1 MPAEFNRAQRLG
13 EQIKRDLALLIQREL
28 KDPRIG
34 MVTVNFVELSK
45 DLSYADVNVTVLVP
59 GDVDEKIVESLA
71 ILNEASVFLRTELG
85 RGLRVRKVPHLR
97 FHYDDSL
104 KRGARI
110 NELIHQALKSDQRAM
125 SKATRAAM

>member
-13 EQIKRDLALLIQREL
+13 ERIKRDLALLIQREL

-34 MVTVNFVELSK
+34 MVTVNFVQLSK

-59 GDVDEKIVESLA
+59 GDVDEEIVESLA
-71 ILNEASVFLRTELG
+71 ILNEASVFLRTKLG

-110 NELIHQALKSDQRAM
+110 NELIHQALKSDQQG
-125 SKATRAAM
+125 

>member
-1 MPAEFNRAQRLG
+1 MPAEFSRTQRLG

-34 MVTVNFVELSK
+34 MVTVNFVDLSK
-45 DLSYADVNVTVLVP
+45 DLSYADVSVTALVT
-59 GDVDEKIVESLA
+59 DDSDEKIIESLT
-71 ILNEASVFLRTELG
+71 ILNEASSFLRMELG
-85 RGLRVRKVPHLR
+85 RALKVRKVPYLR

-110 NELIHQALKSDQRAM
+110 NALIRQALQSDR
-125 SKATRAAM
+125 RDR

>member
-1 MPAEFNRAQRLG
+1 MSADFSRTQRLG

-34 MVTVNFVELSK
+34 MVTLNFVDLSK
-45 DLSYADVNVTVLVP
+45 DLSYADVNITVLVA
-59 GDVDEKIVESLA
+59 DDSDEKIIESLT
-71 ILNEASVFLRTELG
+71 ILNEASTFLRMELG
-85 RGLRVRKVPHLR
+85 RALKVRKVPHLR

-110 NELIHQALKSDQRAM
+110 NALIHQALQSDRHD
-125 SKATRAAM
+125 

>member
-13 EQIKRDLALLIQREL
+13 ERIKRDLALLIQREL

-34 MVTVNFVELSK
+34 MVTVNFVQLSK
-45 DLSYADVNVTVLVP
+45 DLSYADVIVTVLVP
-59 GDVDEKIVESLA
+59 GDVDEEIVESLA

-110 NELIHQALKSDQRAM
+110 NELIHQALKGDQQ
-125 SKATRAAM
+125 S

>member
-1 MPAEFNRAQRLG
+1 MPAEFSRTQRLG

-34 MVTVNFVELSK
+34 MVTVNFVDLSK
-45 DLSYADVNVTVLVP
+45 DLSYADVNVTALVT
-59 GDVDEKIVESLA
+59 DDSDEKIIESLT
-71 ILNEASVFLRTELG
+71 ILNEASSFLRMELG
-85 RGLRVRKVPHLR
+85 RALKVRKVPHLR

-110 NELIHQALKSDQRAM
+110 NALIYQALQSDR
-125 SKATRAAM
+125 RDR

>member
-1 MPAEFNRAQRLG
+1 MPAEFSRTQRLG

-34 MVTVNFVELSK
+34 MVTVNFVDLSK
-45 DLSYADVNVTVLVP
+45 DLSYADVSVTALVT
-59 GDVDEKIVESLA
+59 DDSDEKIIESLT
-71 ILNEASVFLRTELG
+71 ILNEASSFLRMELG
-85 RGLRVRKVPHLR
+85 RALKVRKVPHLR

-110 NELIHQALKSDQRAM
+110 NALILQALQSDR
-125 SKATRAAM
+125 RDR

>member
-13 EQIKRDLALLIQREL
+13 ERIKRDLALLIQREL

-34 MVTVNFVELSK
+34 MVTVNFVQLSK

-59 GDVDEKIVESLA
+59 GDVDEEIVESLA

-85 RGLRVRKVPHLR
+85 RGLRVRKVPYLR

-110 NELIHQALKSDQRAM
+110 NELIHQALKSDQR
-125 SKATRAAM
+125 S

>member
-34 MVTVNFVELSK
+34 MVTVNFVELSR

-71 ILNEASVFLRTELG
+71 ILNEASVYLRTELG
-85 RGLRVRKVPHLR
+85 RGLSVRKVPHLR

-104 KRGARI
+104 KRGARV
-110 NELIHQALKSDQRAM
+110 NELIHQALKSDQQ
-125 SKATRAAM
+125 S

>member
-1 MPAEFNRAQRLG
+1 MPAEFSRTQRLG

-34 MVTVNFVELSK
+34 MVTVNFVDLSK
-45 DLSYADVNVTVLVP
+45 DLSYADVNVTALVT
-59 GDVDEKIVESLA
+59 DDSDEKIIESLT
-71 ILNEASVFLRTELG
+71 ILNEASTFLRMELG
-85 RGLRVRKVPHLR
+85 RALKVRKVPHLR

-110 NELIHQALKSDQRAM
+110 NALIHQALQSDR
-125 SKATRAAM
+125 SDR

>member
-13 EQIKRDLALLIQREL
+13 ERIKRDLALLIQREL

-34 MVTVNFVELSK
+34 MVTVNFVQLSK

-59 GDVDEKIVESLA
+59 GDVDEEIVESLA

-110 NELIHQALKSDQRAM
+110 NELIHQALKGDQQ
-125 SKATRAAM
+125 S

>member
-13 EQIKRDLALLIQREL
+13 ERIKRDLALLIQREL

-34 MVTVNFVELSK
+34 MVTVNFVQLSK

-59 GDVDEKIVESLA
+59 GDVDEEIVESLA

-85 RGLRVRKVPHLR
+85 RGLRVRKVPRLR

-110 NELIHQALKSDQRAM
+110 NELIHQALKSDQQ
-125 SKATRAAM
+125 S

>member
-1 MPAEFNRAQRLG
+1 MPAEFSRTQRLG

-34 MVTVNFVELSK
+34 MVTLNFVDLSK
-45 DLSYADVNVTVLVP
+45 DLSYADVNITVLVA
-59 GDVDEKIVESLA
+59 DDSDEKIIKSLT
-71 ILNEASVFLRTELG
+71 ILNEASTFLRMELG
-85 RGLRVRKVPHLR
+85 RALKVRKVPYLR

-110 NELIHQALKSDQRAM
+110 NALIHQALQSDRHD
-125 SKATRAAM
+125 

>member
-1 MPAEFNRAQRLG
+1 MPAEFSRIQRLG

-34 MVTVNFVELSK
+34 MVTVNFVDLSK
-45 DLSYADVNVTVLVP
+45 DLSYAEVNITVLVA
-59 GDVDEKIVESLA
+59 DDSDEKIIESLK
-71 ILNEASVFLRTELG
+71 ILNEASTFLRMELG
-85 RGLRVRKVPHLR
+85 RALKVRKVPHLR

-110 NELIHQALKSDQRAM
+110 NALIHQALQSDR
-125 SKATRAAM
+125 RER

>member
-13 EQIKRDLALLIQREL
+13 ERIKRDLALLIQREL

-34 MVTVNFVELSK
+34 MVTVNFVQLSK

-110 NELIHQALKSDQRAM
+110 NELIHQALKSDQQG
-125 SKATRAAM
+125 

>member
-1 MPAEFNRAQRLG
+1 MPVEFNRAQRLG
-13 EQIKRDLALLIQREL
+13 ERIKRDLALLIQREL

-34 MVTVNFVELSK
+34 MVTVNFVQLSK

-59 GDVDEKIVESLA
+59 GDVDEEIVESLA

-110 NELIHQALKSDQRAM
+110 NELIHQALKSDQQ
-125 SKATRAAM
+125 S

>member
-1 MPAEFNRAQRLG
+1 MPVEFNRTQRLG

-34 MVTVNFVELSK
+34 MVTVNFVDLSR
-45 DLSYADVNVTVLVP
+45 DLSYADVNITVLVT
-59 GDVDEKIVESLA
+59 DDSDEKIIESLT
-71 ILNEASVFLRTELG
+71 ILNEASTFLRMELG
-85 RGLRVRKVPHLR
+85 RALKARKVPHLR

-110 NELIHQALKSDQRAM
+110 NALIHQALQSDR
-125 SKATRAAM
+125 SDR

>member
-1 MPAEFNRAQRLG
+1 MPVEFSRTQRLG

-34 MVTVNFVELSK
+34 MVTVNFVDLSK
-45 DLSYADVNVTVLVP
+45 DLSFADVNITVLVA
-59 GDVDEKIVESLA
+59 DDSDEKIIESLT
-71 ILNEASVFLRTELG
+71 ILNEASTFLRIELG
-85 RGLRVRKVPHLR
+85 RALRIRKVPHLR

-110 NELIHQALKSDQRAM
+110 NALIHQALQSDRHD
-125 SKATRAAM
+125 

>member
-1 MPAEFNRAQRLG
+1 MPAEFNRTQRLG
-13 EQIKRDLALLIQREL
+13 ERIKRDLALLIQREL

-34 MVTVNFVELSK
+34 MVTVNFVQLSK

-59 GDVDEKIVESLA
+59 GDVEEEIVESLA

-110 NELIHQALKSDQRAM
+110 NELIHQALKSDQQ
-125 SKATRAAM
+125 S

>member
-1 MPAEFNRAQRLG
+1 MPAEFSRTQRLG

-34 MVTVNFVELSK
+34 MVTVNFVDLSK
-45 DLSYADVNVTVLVP
+45 DLSYADVNITVLVAN
-59 GDVDEKIVESLA
+59 DSDEKIIESLT
-71 ILNEASVFLRTELG
+71 ILNEASTFLRMELG
-85 RGLRVRKVPHLR
+85 RALKVRKVPHLR

-110 NELIHQALKSDQRAM
+110 NALIHQALQSDRHD
-125 SKATRAAM
+125 

>member
-13 EQIKRDLALLIQREL
+13 ERIKRDLALLIQREL

-34 MVTVNFVELSK
+34 MVTVNFVQLSK
-45 DLSYADVNVTVLVP
+45 DLSHADVNVTVLVP
-59 GDVDEKIVESLA
+59 GDVDEEIVESLA

-110 NELIHQALKSDQRAM
+110 NELIHQALKSDQQ
-125 SKATRAAM
+125 S